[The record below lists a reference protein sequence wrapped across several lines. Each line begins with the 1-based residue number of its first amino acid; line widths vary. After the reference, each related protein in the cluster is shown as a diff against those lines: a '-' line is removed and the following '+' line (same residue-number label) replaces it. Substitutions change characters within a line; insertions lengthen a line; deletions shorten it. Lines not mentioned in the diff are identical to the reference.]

1 MVILHGS
8 DLQVG
13 RPYRPWA
20 GEAFVA
26 LAHRIR
32 PDVVVV
38 AGDLTQR
45 AKTREYAEARKLL
58 DALAPLPVVVTPGN
72 HDVPLYRV
80 WERLLDPY
88 RNWRRAVSQELDSVT
103 AVPGGT
109 VVALNSSVPRRA
121 IVGGRLGGAQID
133 FARRTFASAPP
144 GFRVVVTHHH
154 FRPPPGGEGGRP
166 LPGALRLLEAFEG
179 MGVDLI
185 LGGHVHL
192 THLSTSRDLIP
203 GPGPGIPMVACGT
216 TASRRGRGPEQGANT
231 LNLIHVRDGGVEVRV
246 HRYEDGA
253 GFALSRVETFPRVVG
268 GGAASGGQG
277 SSRGGGRP

>member
-8 DLQVG
+8 DLQIG
-13 RPYRPWA
+13 KPYRLWA

-45 AKTREYAEARKLL
+45 AKTREYAVARSLL
-58 DALAPLPVVVTPGN
+58 DTLAPLPVVVTPGN

-80 WERLLDPY
+80 WERLVDPY

-109 VVALNSSVPRRA
+109 VVALNSSAPRRA
-121 IVGGRLGGAQID
+121 IVGGRLGSAQLD
-133 FARRTFASAPP
+133 LARRAFASAPA

-154 FRPPPGGEGGRP
+154 FLPTPGGEGGRP
-166 LPGALRLLEAFEG
+166 LPGASRLLGAFEA
-179 MGVDLI
+179 MGVDLV
-185 LGGHVHL
+185 LGGHVHQ
-192 THLSTSRDLIP
+192 THLSTSRDLVP
-203 GPGPGIPMVACGT
+203 GSGPGIPVVACGT
-216 TASRRGRGPEQGANT
+216 TASWRGRGPEAGANT
-231 LNLIHVRDGGVEVRV
+231 LNVVRLDATSV
-246 HRYEDGA
+246 
-253 GFALSRVETFPRVVG
+253 RVETHRLEAGSGFTHVGERSFPRPSS
-268 GGAASGGQG
+268 AA
-277 SSRGGGRP
+277 RAAEARA

>member
-26 LAHRIR
+26 LAHRMR
-32 PDVVVV
+32 PDLVVV

-45 AKTREYAEARKLL
+45 AKTREYAEARRLL
-58 DALAPLPVVVTPGN
+58 EALAPLPVVVTPGN

-80 WERLLDPY
+80 WERLVDPY

-109 VVALNSSVPRRA
+109 VVALNSSAPRRA
-121 IVGGRLGGAQID
+121 IVGGRLGKDQLD
-133 FARRTFASAPP
+133 FARRVFASAPP

-154 FRPPPGGEGGRP
+154 FRPTPGGEGGRP
-166 LPGALRLLEAFEG
+166 LPGAPRLLEAFEA

-185 LGGHVHL
+185 LGGHVHQ

-203 GPGPGIPMVACGT
+203 GPGPGIPVVACGT
-216 TASRRGRGPEQGANT
+216 TASRRGRGAEAGANT
-231 LNLIHVRDGGVEVRV
+231 LNVVRLDAASVHVETHRLEPGTGFTRV
-246 HRYEDGA
+246 GERSFPRPSA
-253 GFALSRVETFPRVVG
+253 AALSPE
-268 GGAASGGQG
+268 A
-277 SSRGGGRP
+277 RP